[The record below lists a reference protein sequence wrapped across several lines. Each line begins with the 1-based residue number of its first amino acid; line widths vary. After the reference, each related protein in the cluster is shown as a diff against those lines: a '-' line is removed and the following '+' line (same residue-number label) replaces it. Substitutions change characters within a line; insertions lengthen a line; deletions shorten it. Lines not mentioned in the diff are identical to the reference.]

1 MLYRN
6 FFLDILKSMTSG
18 YVNKLETVSNERRAF
33 KHNVRKHKLAQLG
46 LMENVGLYTQPI
58 LAEQERT
65 RKAIESLQY
74 NKHVEETTPKM
85 QIEFQDTFQIDFR
98 NIDQDLPK
106 SIRPVFSQDG
116 FKIGKAYIEVDKG
129 RRLMRVRGK
138 RSAYEITQEL
148 VDLIKGKP
156 LRDYS
161 REVLDDYKNL
171 LNDVGASTRSKRY
184 RHLSGTPVGTPV
196 KAGEGFSFLPDNVKE
211 LQARLE
217 KLIAAAKEGHTNVFN
232 EGMAIL
238 KRLLEVKAI
247 TLTDF
252 KALSKIFS

>member
-1 MLYRN
+1 
-6 FFLDILKSMTSG
+6 MTSE

-65 RKAIESLQY
+65 RKAIESLQDS
-74 NKHVEETTPKM
+74 NKETTPKK

-116 FKIGKAYIEVDKG
+116 FKIGNAYIEVDKG
-129 RRLMRVRGK
+129 RRLMRVHGK

-184 RHLSGTPVGTPV
+184 RHLSGTPVG
-196 KAGEGFSFLPDNVKE
+196 EGFSFLPDNVQE

-217 KLIAAAKEGHTNVFN
+217 KLIAAAKEGHNNVFN

-238 KRLLEVKAI
+238 KRLLEAKAI

-252 KALSKIFS
+252 KTLSKNFS

>member
-1 MLYRN
+1 
-6 FFLDILKSMTSG
+6 MTSE

-33 KHNVRKHKLAQLG
+33 KHNVKKHKLAQLG

-65 RKAIESLQY
+65 RKAIELLQDR
-74 NKHVEETTPKM
+74 EETTPKK

-116 FKIGKAYIEVDKG
+116 FKIGNAYIEVDKG
-129 RRLMRVRGK
+129 RRLMRVHGK
-138 RSAYEITQEL
+138 RSACEITQEL

-156 LRDYS
+156 LRNYS
-161 REVLDDYKNL
+161 REMLDDYKNL

-184 RHLSGTPVGTPV
+184 RHLSGTPVS
-196 KAGEGFSFLPDNVKE
+196 KGFSFLPDNVQE
-211 LQARLE
+211 LQARLQ